1 MNTEFLIPNDFNGQN
16 YHTLTNGFVDY
27 SGALYND
34 GGDNFTLDEFMAH
47 KGYNP
52 AEWAVLPSDVF
63 MDLYEQK
70 QRERFLTGPKQI
82 TEDDYHE
89 MLNVLPPENWCRGE
103 FEHFRMCEYTSGT
116 ITTQYAH
123 RNGKYICKPIDVCDQ
138 STWITVEDFNC

>member
-1 MNTEFLIPNDFNGQN
+1 MNTEFLIPNDFNGIE

-52 AEWAVLPSDVF
+52 AEWAVLPSDAF
-63 MDLYEQK
+63 MDLYTQK
-70 QRERFLTGPKQI
+70 QRERFLTGPQAI

-89 MLNVLPPENWCRGE
+89 MLNVSPSR
-103 FEHFRMCEYTSGT
+103 S
-116 ITTQYAH
+116 
-123 RNGKYICKPIDVCDQ
+123 
-138 STWITVEDFNC
+138 